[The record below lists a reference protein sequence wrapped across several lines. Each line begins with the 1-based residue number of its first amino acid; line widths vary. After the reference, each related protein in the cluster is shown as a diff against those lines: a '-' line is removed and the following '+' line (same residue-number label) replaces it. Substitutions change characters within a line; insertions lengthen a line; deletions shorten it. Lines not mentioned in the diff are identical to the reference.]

1 MLAERGLLTQ
11 SAGWICAVCNA
22 ENFAASEICHECD
35 LSRSPTFTEIALF
48 FSRAKTPSR
57 DIAALFL
64 VHGMATAGG
73 WQQDLSWT
81 VQLAYGYSVPV
92 FIFKFGWD
100 VLSPLTRRSQRRRTR
115 QLAEAVRRAQHDLR
129 IHGFSE
135 RCDVVCHSF
144 GTILIASL
152 LADQAFRDIA
162 VGRIVLTGSIV
173 NRDYDWD
180 RLLAEGRVEAVLNHR
195 AGRDRWVKLAPWFFP
210 NTGPSGVCGFRT
222 RQVEDFLSAGFRHSD
237 YFSNANFSE
246 VFQTRWAPFLTRAAT
261 PAERPLAA
269 ISAHSP
275 IAHKYF
281 LGRVLLLVSGAL
293 AICSL
298 FCLIGLL
305 GQGISSLFRMIW

>member
-1 MLAERGLLTQ
+1 MTGDRISPDEVVAERLISSGVLTSGGPVDVAFYALKLRDDPSTIRRGLSLLAERGLLTQ

-173 NRDYDWD
+173 NRDYD
-180 RLLAEGRVEAVLNHR
+180 
-195 AGRDRWVKLAPWFFP
+195 
-210 NTGPSGVCGFRT
+210 
-222 RQVEDFLSAGFRHSD
+222 
-237 YFSNANFSE
+237 
-246 VFQTRWAPFLTRAAT
+246 
-261 PAERPLAA
+261 
-269 ISAHSP
+269 
-275 IAHKYF
+275 
-281 LGRVLLLVSGAL
+281 
-293 AICSL
+293 
-298 FCLIGLL
+298 
-305 GQGISSLFRMIW
+305 